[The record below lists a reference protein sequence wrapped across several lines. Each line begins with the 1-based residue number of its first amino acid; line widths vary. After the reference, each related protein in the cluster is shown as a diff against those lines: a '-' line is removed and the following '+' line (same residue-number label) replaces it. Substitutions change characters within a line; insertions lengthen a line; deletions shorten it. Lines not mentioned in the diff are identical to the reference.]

1 MTIAFTEAPLDRMW
15 RSMISWRRWLLG
27 IGLALAGVLLMQ
39 APGNAGVLDVSWTA
53 PMTNTDESRLTD
65 LASYRVYY
73 GVTTS
78 PCGGPSFL
86 QVVAPTATPS
96 PNEAVSARLRGLVTG
111 TRYYVAV
118 SAVSITGN
126 ESDCSPR
133 ADAVARDD
141 FAEGPIDLNV
151 APASGH
157 AVVAKGPI
165 LNVAPTSGH
174 VVAAEGPILNVPPAS
189 EHAVAAKGST
199 LNVPPASV
207 PARGSVTATWNGI
220 TAPTPTDW
228 IGLYAEGTA
237 GGAYL
242 AWIYVSCSQMPG
254 PAKASGSCILQIP
267 PIAPPGRYEFRLY
280 AANMF
285 TRLTTSSPFIVTHR
299 HRRAAPA
306 SGPPS
311 AEPQE
316 RRRATQAQASVPDRQ
331 SNDTNDPRAVIDW
344 LLNR

>member
-1 MTIAFTEAPLDRMW
+1 MPRIGVMTIEFREAVLDRMCK
-15 RSMISWRRWLLG
+15 SMIPWRRWCLG
-27 IGLALAGVLLMQ
+27 IGLALGGVLLMQ
-39 APGNAGVLDVSWTA
+39 APGNAGVLDASWTA
-53 PMTNTDESRLTD
+53 PTTNIDTSGLTD

-73 GVTTS
+73 GVTSS

-86 QVVAPTATPS
+86 QLAAPTTTPS
-96 PNEAVSARLRGLVTG
+96 PDETVSARLRGLVTG

-118 SAVSITGN
+118 SAVNTAGH
-126 ESDCSPR
+126 ESDCSPP

-141 FAEGPIDLNV
+141 FAESPI
-151 APASGH
+151 
-157 AVVAKGPI
+157 
-165 LNVAPTSGH
+165 
-174 VVAAEGPILNVPPAS
+174 
-189 EHAVAAKGST
+189 

-207 PARGSVTATWNGI
+207 PARGSATATWEGI
-220 TAPTPTDW
+220 AAPTPTDW

-242 AWIYVSCSQMPG
+242 AWIYVSCSQSPG

-267 PIAPPGRYEFRLY
+267 PSAPPGRYEFRLY

-285 TRLTTSSPFIVTHR
+285 TRLATSGPFMVTHR

-306 SGPPS
+306 SAPPS
-311 AEPQE
+311 AERQQ
-316 RRRATQAQASVPDRQ
+316 RRRATEAQATVPARQ
-331 SNDTNDPRAVIDW
+331 SDVAGDPGAVIDW

>member
-1 MTIAFTEAPLDRMW
+1 
-15 RSMISWRRWLLG
+15 
-27 IGLALAGVLLMQ
+27 MQ
-39 APGNAGVLDVSWTA
+39 APGNAGVLDASWTG
-53 PMTNTDESRLTD
+53 PTTNTDESGLTD

-86 QVVAPTATPS
+86 QLAASTATPS
-96 PNEAVSARLRGLVTG
+96 PNEVVSARLRGLVTG

-118 SAVSITGN
+118 SAVNTAGN
-126 ESDCSPR
+126 ESDCSPA

-141 FAEGPIDLNV
+141 V
-151 APASGH
+151 
-157 AVVAKGPI
+157 
-165 LNVAPTSGH
+165 T
-174 VVAAEGPILNVPPAS
+174 EGPILNVPPAS
-189 EHAVAAKGST
+189 
-199 LNVPPASV
+199 LPA
-207 PARGSVTATWNGI
+207 PGSVTATWDGI
-220 TAPTPTDW
+220 AAATPTDW

-242 AWIYVSCSQMPG
+242 TWIYVSCSQTPG

-285 TRLTTSSPFIVTHR
+285 TRLATSSPFMVTHR

-306 SGPPS
+306 SAPPN
-311 AEPQE
+311 AERQE
-316 RRRATQAQASVPDRQ
+316 RRRAKQAQATVPDRR
-331 SNDTNDPRAVIDW
+331 SNDADDPRSVIDW